1 MKQYEIRHI
10 TDLLALDE
18 AEFARM
24 LPDLCAWW
32 LTAKSLQDIEGV
44 KNKGFIWVDD
54 GIVGV
59 DRYQATDPETG
70 VVTTYSIQT
79 KGADYD

>member
-1 MKQYEIRHI
+1 MKQHEIHHI
-10 TDLLALDE
+10 TDLLTLDE

-24 LPDLCAWW
+24 LPDLCVWW
-32 LTAKSLQDIEGV
+32 KTAKSLQDIEGV

-59 DRYQATDPETG
+59 DRYQATDPQTG
-70 VVTTYSIQT
+70 VVTTYSLQA
-79 KGADYD
+79 KGAAHD

>member
-1 MKQYEIRHI
+1 VKQHEIHHI
-10 TDLLALDE
+10 TDLLTLDE

-24 LPDLCAWW
+24 LPDLCVWW
-32 LTAKSLQDIEGV
+32 KTAKSLQDIEGV

-59 DRYQATDPETG
+59 DHYQATDPETG
-70 VVTTYSIQT
+70 AVTTHSLRA
-79 KGADYD
+79 KGADHA